1 MNIRTQFVA
10 LQTILIKETLRFL
23 RIWIQTILPPA
34 VTTALYFIIFGTLIG
49 AQIGPVEGLSYP
61 HIALGLIMMVVI
73 TNNAY
78 SNVVSSFFSAK
89 FQRHIEEMLVS
100 PLPNTIIVLGFVGGG
115 VARGLAVGGVVAAV
129 SPFFTDLP
137 GRHPLIT
144 LAVIVLTSVLFAAL
158 AGLLNGIYAKSFDD
172 ISVVPTFVLTSLIH
186 LGGIFYSIKM
196 LPPFWQAASLF
207 NPILYMINAFR
218 YGILGVSDI
227 DIHFA
232 FAIPLFVSVLFG
244 YSLWLLRRGTG
255 IRAVKILLPIKVQQM
270 YVVRVI
276 RA

>member
-1 MNIRTQFVA
+1 MAPLPAGMGVSNLEPITPMNIRTQFVA

-34 VTTALYFIIFGTLIG
+34 VTTALYFIIFGKLIG

-61 HIALGLIMMVVI
+61 QYIAPGLIMMAVI
-73 TNNAY
+73 TNAY

-129 SPFFTDLP
+129 SLFFTDLP
-137 GRHPLIT
+137 WQHPLIT
-144 LAVIVLTSVLFAAL
+144 LAVIVLTSVLFAL

-172 ISVVPTFVLTSLIH
+172 ISVVPTFVLTPLIY

-227 DIHFA
+227 DIRFA
-232 FAIPLFVSVLFG
+232 FAIILLFVAVLFG

-255 IRAVKILLPIKVQQM
+255 IRN
-270 YVVRVI
+270 
-276 RA
+276 

>member
-1 MNIRTQFVA
+1 MAPLPAGMGLSNPEPITPMNIRTQFVA

-61 HIALGLIMMVVI
+61 QYIAPGLIMMAVI
-73 TNNAY
+73 TNAY

-129 SPFFTDLP
+129 SLFFTDLP
-137 GRHPLIT
+137 WRHPLIT
-144 LAVIVLTSVLFAAL
+144 LVVIVLTSVLFAL

-172 ISVVPTFVLTSLIH
+172 ISVVPTFVLTPLIY

-227 DIHFA
+227 DIRFA
-232 FAIPLFVSVLFG
+232 FAIILLCVAVLFG

-255 IRAVKILLPIKVQQM
+255 IRN
-270 YVVRVI
+270 
-276 RA
+276 

>member
-1 MNIRTQFVA
+1 MSAELRCNGVA
-10 LQTILIKETLRFL
+10 LQTIVRREVRRFT
-23 RIWIQTILPPA
+23 RIWPQTLLPPA
-34 VTTALYFIIFGTLIG
+34 ITMSLYFIIFGNLIG
-49 AQIGPVEGLSYP
+49 RQIGDLHGFSYMQFIVP
-61 HIALGLIMMVVI
+61 GLIMMAVI
-73 TNNAY
+73 TNAY
-78 SNVVSSFFSAK
+78 SNVVSSFFSSK

-129 SPFFTDLP
+129 SLFFTDLP
-137 GRHPLIT
+137 WQHPLIT
-144 LAVIVLTSVLFAAL
+144 LAVIVLTSVLFAL

-172 ISVVPTFVLTSLIH
+172 ISVVPTFVLTPLIY

-232 FAIPLFVSVLFG
+232 FAIILLFVSVLFG

-255 IRAVKILLPIKVQQM
+255 IRG
-270 YVVRVI
+270 
-276 RA
+276 

>member
-1 MNIRTQFVA
+1 MAPLPAGMGVSNLEPITPMNIRTQFVA

-34 VTTALYFIIFGTLIG
+34 VTTALYFIIFGKLIG

-61 HIALGLIMMVVI
+61 QYIAPGLIMMAVI
-73 TNNAY
+73 TNAY

-129 SPFFTDLP
+129 SLFFTDLP
-137 GRHPLIT
+137 WQHPLIT
-144 LAVIVLTSVLFAAL
+144 LAVIVLTSVLFAL

-172 ISVVPTFVLTSLIH
+172 ISVVPTFVLTPLIY

-227 DIHFA
+227 DIRFA
-232 FAIPLFVSVLFG
+232 FAIILLFVAVLFG

-255 IRAVKILLPIKVQQM
+255 IRG
-270 YVVRVI
+270 
-276 RA
+276 